1 MKSQKEA
8 TCDWCNAEL
17 GCAEGSASDL
27 RYWRL
32 RDAGLRPCNTC
43 LLEKYAGPGESDNLF
58 RARLRAN
65 RGVSVRA
72 ILDLCERAHG
82 VVHPDHIALVRQSI
96 AEAEQRHRA
105 GETVAALDAGQTAWE
120 QTNHLFQ
127 VIKNADDVLRGRRA
141 QRQRR
146 NAGFSSGEERKAERQ
161 PEWDKWQH
169 AINELH
175 AVNPLLRKSPAQKRV
190 AERFGVSRTSID
202 KRTNWPGE
210 S

>member
-1 MKSQKEA
+1 M
-8 TCDWCNAEL
+8 
-17 GCAEGSASDL
+17 
-27 RYWRL
+27 
-32 RDAGLRPCNTC
+32 
-43 LLEKYAGPGESDNLF
+43 
-58 RARLRAN
+58 
-65 RGVSVRA
+65 RA

-146 NAGFSSGEERKAERQ
+146 NAGFSSGEERRSERQ
-161 PEWDKWQH
+161 PEWDKWQA
-169 AINELH
+169 AINEIH
-175 AVNPLLRKSPAQKRV
+175 QKNPALKKSPAQERV
-190 AERFGVSRTSID
+190 GRQFGVSRPSVAKHT
-202 KRTNWPGE
+202 TWPGE